1 MGSTSSIAK
10 PEADDPDPDP
20 EMNRSRS
27 TGKQSKDKAP
37 APATASAP
45 PPPPPPPV
53 QSVSVE
59 NNKKP
64 HPQDG
69 GEDEVDA
76 PLYDPKTKEDVFGK
90 SVAEPKA
97 VQEEKTKVADMSEA
111 DAKVLHAMKKKH
123 PDLADTFDSQYKFVS
138 VLKGD
143 LLLETERSYL
153 QNSIER
159 DLSLKFMEENE
170 RNRTHMADF
179 LAEIDA
185 AIVLYASYK
194 ALMTKEK
201 LEYMTDS
208 ILHGLITKPEMM
220 FVFTIRGIM
229 WNYSDASSL
238 FSERLGSTGVF
249 EDLGKD
255 LQHMK
260 EGDLGYSFESCVGI
274 LHNTSKNPANRPLMR
289 AQEISKHL
297 LPFLKSKKTDVKMVT
312 LLTLSYILD
321 ESQNDLLLA
330 DDSVF
335 DFILS
340 MIKLAWKAQDHR
352 YNGFSV
358 MELVEGLTGLA
369 KNDDNKKL
377 IEKKGAVPTV
387 MKIVKDG
394 SDDEKL
400 VAVKCI
406 WELSF
411 DKDNRKTFHEN
422 EELMKLLKSVKM
434 SDNKKLSKA
443 GGGALWEIHLHS
455 VDSAL
460 EGQTG
465 GEEGGGHIMIS
476 YQWADQKKL
485 LQVKEM
491 LRAQGFSVWMDVDNM
506 GGSTLQAM
514 AEAVQNSAV
523 VLVCMSERYKES
535 QNCRSEAEYAFSLQ
549 KTIVPLLMQR
559 AYKPDG
565 WLGMI
570 KGTKLFFELSGKYD
584 FQAKVN
590 DLIKELGNKGKTS
603 NRGMPID
610 ETKIPVIRAGPV
622 DAGKGASVAGWSSK
636 DVLNWL
642 HKSQVTMNEKLK
654 KLTGEHVAFLR
665 KLSHRAPEYYF
676 SYIER
681 KLHLESLDDMMH
693 FSNALDNL

>member
-10 PEADDPDPDP
+10 PEAAEVDPD
-20 EMNRSRS
+20 MFRSSSNRQPS
-27 TGKQSKDKAP
+27 TAL
-37 APATASAP
+37 ATASTPP

-53 QSVSVE
+53 QSSSGDKD
-59 NNKKP
+59 KKS
-64 HPQDG
+64 HLQDG
-69 GEDEVDA
+69 GADEVDA
-76 PLYDPKTKEDVFGK
+76 PLYDPKSKRDVFGTL
-90 SVAEPKA
+90 VADPKV
-97 VQEEKTKVADMSEA
+97 VQEKTPEGGEMSEA
-111 DAKVLHAMKKKH
+111 SVKVLKSMKEKH
-123 PDLADTFDSQYKFVS
+123 PQLADTFHKQYQFVS

-143 LLLETERSYL
+143 LLLETERNYL
-153 QNSIER
+153 QNSAET
-159 DLSLKFMEENE
+159 DVTMMFLNE
-170 RNRTHMADF
+170 TDINRSHMADF
-179 LAEIDA
+179 FAEINA
-185 AIVLYASYK
+185 ASVFYDSYR

-208 ILHGLITKPEMM
+208 ILEGRITKPEIM
-220 FVFTIRGIM
+220 FLVNLRGIM

-238 FSERLGSTGVF
+238 FAEKLGSTGVF
-249 EDLGKD
+249 EDLVKD

-260 EGDLGYSFESCVGI
+260 EGDLGLSFESCVGI
-274 LHNTSKNPANRPLMR
+274 LHNTSKILANRPLLR
-289 AQEISKHL
+289 AQKTGQHL
-297 LPFLKSKKTDVKMVT
+297 LPFLKCQKTAVKMLT
-312 LLTLSYILD
+312 LLTLSYVLD

-335 DFILS
+335 DFILI
-340 MIKLAWKAQDHR
+340 MIKQAWKTKEHR

-358 MELVEGLTGLA
+358 LELVDGVTGLA

-377 IEKKGAVPTV
+377 IAKKGAVETM
-387 MKIVKDG
+387 MKIMKDG

-400 VAVKCI
+400 GAVKCI

-411 DKDNRKTFHEN
+411 DNDNRKSFHEN
-422 EELMKLLKSVKM
+422 DELMTLLKSLKM
-434 SDNKKLSKA
+434 SDNRKLSKA
-443 GGGALWEIHLHS
+443 AGGALWEIHLYS
-455 VDSAL
+455 VDRAVNGKAGAQDG
-460 EGQTG
+460 GQ
-465 GEEGGGHIMIS
+465 GGGHIMIS

-485 LQVKEM
+485 LQVKEI
-491 LRAQGFSVWMDVDNM
+491 LRGQGYSVWMDVDNM

-514 AEAVQNSAV
+514 AEAVQNAAV
-523 VLVCMSERYKES
+523 LLVCMSERYKES

-570 KGTKLFFELSGKYD
+570 KGTKLFFDLSGKYE
-584 FQAKVN
+584 FEGKVN
-590 DLIKELGNKGKTS
+590 ELIKELGDKGKTS
-603 NRGMPID
+603 SHGIVD

-622 DAGKGASVAGWSSK
+622 DAGKGASVTDWSSK

-642 HKSQVTMNEKLK
+642 HKSKVTMNENLK
-654 KLTGEHVAFLR
+654 KLTGEQVAFLR

-693 FSNALDNL
+693 FSNGLDNL